1 MVSPPVEESLPL
13 RALELFSDGVPGR
26 HGLIQI
32 MGKMGNVIYG
42 GGGNSSVRR
51 G

>member
-1 MVSPPVEESLPL
+1 MVSSAVEKTLPL
-13 RALELFSDGVPGR
+13 RAPELSSDAVPGR

-32 MGKMGNVIYG
+32 MGKKGNVIYG
-42 GGGNSSVRR
+42 GGGNSSVGR